1 MTKQQKIKHLD
12 QALKGLQDIADRIGY
27 HIDSDPDYIELS
39 RITVAWEYGDI
50 RMNKENRL
58 NMELLHRAV
67 SNRVYAVQCEGL

>member
-39 RITVAWEYGDI
+39 RIAVAWEYGDI
-50 RMNKENRL
+50 LMNKENRL

-67 SNRVYAVQCEGL
+67 SNRVYAV